1 MGTLKD
7 FDSQFRSSGFKLIAG
22 TDEAGRGPLAGP
34 VVIAAV
40 ILPETYDNFE
50 INDSKKLSENTRL
63 RLAKEIKS
71 VAVCHTIITLGV
83 DIIEELN
90 ILKASLHGMKLA
102 IESLTPTPH
111 IVLVDGNKQF
121 SSSILQKAIV
131 KGDGT
136 SLSIAA
142 ASILAKVER
151 DRIMTEIHSAFPEY
165 GWEKNKG
172 YATASHR
179 RAIVKYGASPHHRPT
194 FLRKLY
200 AEQQQL
206 EIFK

>member
-1 MGTLKD
+1 
-7 FDSQFRSSGFKLIAG
+7 
-22 TDEAGRGPLAGP
+22 
-34 VVIAAV
+34 
-40 ILPETYDNFE
+40 
-50 INDSKKLSENTRL
+50 
-63 RLAKEIKS
+63 
-71 VAVCHTIITLGV
+71 
-83 DIIEELN
+83 
-90 ILKASLHGMKLA
+90 MKLA
-102 IESLTPTPH
+102 IESLSPIPN
-111 IVLVDGNKQF
+111 IILVDGNKQF
-121 SSSILQKAIV
+121 SSSVPQKAIV
-131 KGDGT
+131 KGDGK

>member
-1 MGTLKD
+1 MGTLKL
-7 FDSQFRSSGFKLIAG
+7 FDSQFKTSGFNLIAG

-40 ILPETYDNFE
+40 ILPDDYDNFE

-63 RLAKEIKS
+63 RLAEEIKS
-71 VAVCHTIITLGV
+71 IAVCYKIITLGV
-83 DIIEELN
+83 DVIEELN
-90 ILKASLHGMKLA
+90 ILTASLHGMKTA
-102 IESLTPTPH
+102 VESLTPIPDL
-111 IVLVDGNKQF
+111 ILVDGNKPF
-121 SSSILQKAIV
+121 SSAIAQKAIV
-131 KGDGT
+131 KGDGK

-151 DRIMTEIHSAFPEY
+151 DRIMTELHSAFPEY

-172 YATASHR
+172 YATAAHR
-179 RAIVKYGASPHHRPT
+179 RSIIKYGASPHHRPT